1 MFVEMPSAKL
11 KDRRVDKVLIQNDYN
26 LEDCIIYYSP
36 IVGLLYYAGIFVAFT
51 SGMILLLVYYACVKF
66 TMFFSFHLVIGYLLS
81 AFLNNSFVITSKELI
96 VINPNFPFKRF
107 EKYDLNRIQKVVM
120 DNSWLIL
127 FSWIFLLS
135 SRYVCIIDELKQRKF
150 YCAYLERD
158 AYDENITEKNLDDF
172 QAHLK
177 KLSIKTEM
185 NLD

>member
-1 MFVEMPSAKL
+1 MFVGISAKL
-11 KDRRVDKVLIQNDYN
+11 KDRRVDRILIYDDYN
-26 LEDCIIYYSP
+26 LEDCTIYYSP
-36 IVGLLYYAGIFVAFT
+36 ITGCFFYMGLLIVVLSVYFFLIIYYILVNFAIF
-51 SGMILLLVYYACVKF
+51 LLLYCF
-66 TMFFSFHLVIGYLLS
+66 IGYLVC
-81 AFLNNSFVITSKELI
+81 AFLNNSFIITSKELI

-107 EKYDLNRIQKVVM
+107 EKYDLTTIQKVVL
-120 DNSWLIL
+120 DDSGLIL